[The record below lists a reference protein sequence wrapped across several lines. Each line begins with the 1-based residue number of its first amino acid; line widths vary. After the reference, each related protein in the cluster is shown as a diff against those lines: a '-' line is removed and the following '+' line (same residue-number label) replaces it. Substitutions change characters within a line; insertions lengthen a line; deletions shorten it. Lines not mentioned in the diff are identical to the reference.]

1 MSFYIFKTSHR
12 NTYIKH
18 NLVLCIVSFIMSIFW
33 IDVVSNVLIDVVY
46 FIVFVTGM
54 HYSFIGLSLLAWGN
68 SVGTYYAN
76 STLAK
81 CDYGVTS
88 ITGCFAEPI
97 FNIVI
102 GFGFS
107 LIKRA
112 LKDETS
118 FIIFNDNNDKWIN
131 IVLLGTLYAN
141 LIFLFFYLIA
151 SQWNFKKVIAKY
163 SYVFYFIFLIIMII
177 LNT

>member
-1 MSFYIFKTSHR
+1 M
-12 NTYIKH
+12 
-18 NLVLCIVSFIMSIFW
+18 
-33 IDVVSNVLIDVVY
+33 LIDVVY

-54 HYSFIGLSLLAWGN
+54 HYSFIGLSLLAMGN
-68 SVGTYYAN
+68 SIGTYYAN

-102 GFGFS
+102 GFGVS

-112 LKDETS
+112 
-118 FIIFNDNNDKWIN
+118 I
-131 IVLLGTLYAN
+131 
-141 LIFLFFYLIA
+141 
-151 SQWNFKKVIAKY
+151 
-163 SYVFYFIFLIIMII
+163 
-177 LNT
+177 